1 MPDPW
6 NFSRR
11 SSPRP
16 DTLAQTPLLTVLLCG
31 LSVLVT
37 LAALTSGDQPGSLWH
52 HLGNFGYASPDA
64 IWDGRLWGLVTTVF
78 IHGDWL
84 HLLFNMIWLY
94 QLGRILENTLSPVV
108 YLLFLVSAAVVGS
121 TCEMLI
127 SGSTGIGMSG
137 VVYAMFG
144 LMWAGRGGVP
154 AWGAVATPENLRLFV
169 LWGLFCV
176 GATWLNLL
184 HIANGAHGGGF
195 LFGLCIGFL
204 FFSPR
209 RRHVWAAPLA
219 LLLAASVLAV
229 TWLPWSRDWT
239 FWKGNHEF
247 QRGHYAQAIRWYNAS
262 LSRGGDAESNWY
274 NIGLSWAN
282 IARAADGR
290 GDGPGAQKARA
301 EEAAAERKAGP
312 DTGGQ

>member
-1 MPDPW
+1 MPDSW

-16 DTLAQTPLLTVLLCG
+16 DALAQTPLLTLLLCG

-37 LAALTSGDQPGSLWH
+37 FAALTSGDQRGTLWH
-52 HLGNFGYASPDA
+52 HLGNFGYASPEA
-64 IWDGRLWGLVTTVF
+64 LWDGRLWGLVTTAF
-78 IHGDWL
+78 IHGSWL
-84 HLLFNMIWLY
+84 HLLFNMVWLY
-94 QLGRILENTLSPVV
+94 QLGRILENTLNPVV
-108 YLLFLVSAAVVGS
+108 YLVFLVCAAAVGS
-121 TCEMLI
+121 ACEILV

-154 AWGAVATPENLRLFV
+154 SWGAVATPENLRLFV

-176 GATWLNLL
+176 AATWLNLL

-195 LFGLCIGFL
+195 LLGLCVGFL
-204 FFSPR
+204 FFAPR
-209 RRHVWAAPLA
+209 RRLVWAAPLA
-219 LLLAASVLAV
+219 LLTAACVLAL

-247 QRGHYAQAIRWYNAS
+247 VRGHYAQAIRWYRAS
-262 LSRGGDAESNWY
+262 LSRGGDANSNWS
-274 NIGLSWAN
+274 NIGLAWKQ
-282 IARAADGR
+282 IAEDAQARRDT
-290 GDGPGAQKARA
+290 PGAQRARA
-301 EEAAAERKAGP
+301 EQAKASQQAGSDP
-312 DTGGQ
+312 DDQ